1 MKLQRKFYS
10 LALAIL
16 LLSVFTMAQQKSLP
30 EVAALP
36 EQKGLPDPLVMLDGT
51 PVKTKEQWVKQRRPE
66 LKALFQNY
74 MYGYLPDAPK
84 IKSKVTKTYKDFF
97 GGKATMREVVIDLG
111 SAAAPKINVM
121 VITPNK
127 NKKTSP
133 AILGI
138 NFCGNHTVINDPRVT
153 MNPNWTPVS
162 NCFGI
167 ENNRATAASRGQG
180 IDKDWGVEAAIDR
193 GYAVATFYSGDI
205 APDKPDFTQGVFPYF
220 KAAQATKDSSW
231 GAVAAWAWGFQRVLD
246 FLVTD
251 KAIDKNR
258 IAAFGHSRLGKA
270 AIFAAALD
278 ERIAMVFPHQA
289 GMGGTSPNRG
299 TSGESVKAINDHF
312 PHWFNGNFKN
322 FNDNKSHLPFDQHCL
337 VALLAPRP
345 VMFSCAVDDTWSNPP
360 GQFEM
365 LQAADKVYKFLGVEG
380 LNATAMPEP
389 GNAVSSRLGY
399 FYRNGKHSTI
409 AEDWKTFLDFADQHF
424 QVRKA
429 VR

>member
-1 MKLQRKFYS
+1 MKTQIS
-10 LALAIL
+10 L
-16 LLSVFTMAQQKSLP
+16 LLVILIFSCFSLHAQKKSLP
-30 EVAALP
+30 EVSALP
-36 EQKGLPDPLVMLDGT
+36 EQKGLPDPLIMLDRT
-51 PVKTKEQWVKQRRPE
+51 SVKTKEQWTRQRRPE

-84 IKSKVTKTYKDFF
+84 IKSKVTKTYRDFF
-97 GGKATMREVVIDLG
+97 GGKATMREVEIDLG
-111 SAAAPKINVM
+111 VATVPKINVM

-127 NKKTSP
+127 AKKPSP

-138 NFCGNHTVINDPRVT
+138 NFCGNHTVVNDPRVT
-153 MNPNWTPVS
+153 MNPNWIPVS

-205 APDKPDFTQGVFPYF
+205 VPDKPDFTQGVFPYF
-220 KAAQATKDSSW
+220 KSSEANKDSSW
-231 GAVAAWAWGFQRVLD
+231 GAVAAWAWGFHRVLD
-246 FLVTD
+246 FVVKD

-270 AIFAAALD
+270 AIFAAAMD

-299 TSGESVKAINDHF
+299 TTGESVKAINDRF

-322 FNDNKSHLPFDQHCL
+322 FNDDKSHLPFDQHCL
-337 VALLAPRP
+337 VALMAPRP
-345 VMFSCAVDDTWSNPP
+345 VLFSCAVDDTWSNPP

-365 LQAADKVYKFLGVEG
+365 LQAADKVYKFLGVDG
-380 LNATAMPEP
+380 LNANVMPEP
-389 GNAVSSRLGY
+389 GNAVNSRLGY
-399 FYRNGKHSTI
+399 FYRNGKHSTT
-409 AEDWKTFLDFADQHF
+409 AEDWKAFLDFADQHF
-424 QVRKA
+424 SGSKSH
-429 VR
+429 